1 MGTWSYSDQKIKT
14 FTYIFSL
21 FMSGL
26 LPASSILILFF
37 MKDATDK
44 MIVVFVY
51 NVVFPLVIGFLVKA
65 KRAEIFAAA
74 TA

>member
-1 MGTWSYSDQKIKT
+1 MGTWTYSDQKIKT

-26 LPASSILILFF
+26 LPASSILILYFV
-37 MKDATDK
+37 KDPTDK
-44 MIVVFVY
+44 LIIIFVY

-65 KRAEIFAAA
+65 KRADIFAAA